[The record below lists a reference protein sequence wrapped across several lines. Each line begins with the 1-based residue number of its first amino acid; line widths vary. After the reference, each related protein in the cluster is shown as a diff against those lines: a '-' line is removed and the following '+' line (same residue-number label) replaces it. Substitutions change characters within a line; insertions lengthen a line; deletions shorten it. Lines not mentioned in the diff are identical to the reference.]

1 MKFYNREKE
10 LEQLSNIRER
20 AFTGHSQL
28 TVITGRRR
36 IGKTKLIIKSC
47 EDSPTVYLFVSRNNE
62 ADLCSIFSESV
73 RRSLNCYIP
82 DGIRSFVQL
91 FEQIMV
97 MGQQSAFNLVI
108 DEFQEFLNIN
118 PSIYSGI
125 QDVWDRYKDRTHVN
139 LIASGSI
146 LSMMHK
152 IFMDYGEPLYGR
164 CDTIIRLR
172 SFSTSVL
179 REIISDYNPSYS
191 NDDLL
196 ALYTVTGG
204 VPKYVELLMDR
215 GAYCVTDIIDCVL
228 EENSIFLEEGT
239 ILLATEFG
247 KKYGNYFSILSAIAS
262 GRNTAAEIS
271 AAVGDTGVM
280 GMLARLEDDYEL
292 ISRKRPI
299 CSKERSQNVRY
310 EINDKFLRFWFRYV
324 SRHQNLIQMGLND
337 HLRDIVIADY
347 PTYSGMILEGWF
359 RQKLTES
366 KEYTDVGSWWNN
378 SKGKNIDQMEID
390 IVAIPLDNDR
400 PILAAEVKRQR
411 KNFKPE
417 LLQAKIEHLKT
428 KILPDRDI
436 EPQILTLDD
445 M

>member
-1 MKFYNREKE
+1 
-10 LEQLSNIRER
+10 
-20 AFTGHSQL
+20 
-28 TVITGRRR
+28 
-36 IGKTKLIIKSC
+36 
-47 EDSPTVYLFVSRNNE
+47 
-62 ADLCSIFSESV
+62 
-73 RRSLNCYIP
+73 
-82 DGIRSFVQL
+82 
-91 FEQIMV
+91 
-97 MGQQSAFNLVI
+97 
-108 DEFQEFLNIN
+108 
-118 PSIYSGI
+118 
-125 QDVWDRYKDRTHVN
+125 
-139 LIASGSI
+139 
-146 LSMMHK
+146 
-152 IFMDYGEPLYGR
+152 
-164 CDTIIRLR
+164 
-172 SFSTSVL
+172 VL

-262 GRNTAAEIS
+262 GRNTASEIS

-359 RQKLTES
+359 RQKLRES